1 MKHISNVLLQLPWG
15 LGVFSMLIVDFGVSI
30 FALPRTFVSSESVT
44 HRALAL
50 LVKSVDIHFT
60 WVTP

>member
-1 MKHISNVLLQLPWG
+1 
-15 LGVFSMLIVDFGVSI
+15 MLTVDFGVSI